1 MNKEGILILI
11 ALILL
16 PAVSAE
22 IISSQPSSQYNDGD
36 QFNLTIEL
44 ISSTDTRAF
53 FISTLVCDGRE
64 VEIYKSP
71 FTLKQGDKK
80 TIKIEL
86 SLDKFLIGDSQGQCS
101 IKSTYDTEEAVSYSF
116 EITSNID
123 TIINMEGINF
133 NPGEEVKASGQAVKS
148 NGQLLDGLVEISF
161 SETGLHYANEVK
173 AGKFDFNFT
182 LPDNI
187 RAGLHDL
194 EVSAYEKDSYG
205 EIINYGNT
213 STTIKVNQI
222 PKKIELEFS
231 ANTVVPGN
239 ELTYTVLVADQAGN
253 LVEEDVAVVVYKPD
267 ESVFEK
273 KLAKVNKPISIATT
287 SVTSPG
293 YWKIESTMQELTTS
307 RIFYVEELEQAS
319 FLLANT
325 TLRITNTG
333 NVPYEKPIEVS
344 FGGIKEITD
353 IKLKLN
359 ESKEIRLVAPDG
371 EYEIQVGDGVQNA
384 NFGTVALT
392 GNAIALKDTGK
403 IIAGSIWLWLWILI
417 IIMLAAI
424 AVVLIRRYV
433 KNKNKVRG
441 ISPIKVNVPSSSKES
456 ASNVIDKGEKQES
469 SIVVLKL
476 KNLEELNKFA
486 LQAVD
491 SALWKAK
498 DSKAKIYS
506 DSNYRIIIFSQLLTK
521 TKENDYK
528 AISLAQTLER
538 TLEQYNKHSQ
548 QKINFG
554 IGVHN
559 GELIVESK
567 DGKFKFTSLGTAIT
581 LPKRISSHA
590 NSEVL
595 LSEVVHR
602 KTSAKVKAEKI
613 HNANLWKIKRII
625 DRSQHEEYINKFMK
639 KQHEK

>member
-22 IISSQPSSQYNDGD
+22 IISSQPSSQYNVGD

>member
-1 MNKEGILILI
+1 M
-11 ALILL
+11 
-16 PAVSAE
+16 
-22 IISSQPSSQYNDGD
+22 
-36 QFNLTIEL
+36 
-44 ISSTDTRAF
+44 
-53 FISTLVCDGRE
+53 
-64 VEIYKSP
+64 
-71 FTLKQGDKK
+71 
-80 TIKIEL
+80 
-86 SLDKFLIGDSQGQCS
+86 
-101 IKSTYDTEEAVSYSF
+101 
-116 EITSNID
+116 
-123 TIINMEGINF
+123 
-133 NPGEEVKASGQAVKS
+133 
-148 NGQLLDGLVEISF
+148 
-161 SETGLHYANEVK
+161 
-173 AGKFDFNFT
+173 
-182 LPDNI
+182 
-187 RAGLHDL
+187 
-194 EVSAYEKDSYG
+194 
-205 EIINYGNT
+205 
-213 STTIKVNQI
+213 
-222 PKKIELEFS
+222 
-231 ANTVVPGN
+231 PGN

-253 LVEEDVAVVVYKPD
+253 LVEEDVAVVVYKSD

-498 DSKAKIYS
+498 DSKAKI
-506 DSNYRIIIFSQLLTK
+506 
-521 TKENDYK
+521 
-528 AISLAQTLER
+528 
-538 TLEQYNKHSQ
+538 
-548 QKINFG
+548 
-554 IGVHN
+554 
-559 GELIVESK
+559 
-567 DGKFKFTSLGTAIT
+567 
-581 LPKRISSHA
+581 
-590 NSEVL
+590 
-595 LSEVVHR
+595 
-602 KTSAKVKAEKI
+602 
-613 HNANLWKIKRII
+613 
-625 DRSQHEEYINKFMK
+625 
-639 KQHEK
+639 